1 MNIYKAKKVVINITK
16 EVPQV
21 KVTITEDMKLIV
33 GKSFK
38 TCLIKFW
45 LKRKYILSLIS
56 WLNVQKFK

>member
-1 MNIYKAKKVVINITK
+1 MNIDKAKKVVINITK

-38 TCLIKFW
+38 TCLIKF
-45 LKRKYILSLIS
+45 
-56 WLNVQKFK
+56 